1 MMMMNPM
8 NNNMMGMGM
17 GMPMNNMFGMN
28 MGMGMPMNMN
38 NNMMLMNMMGGG
50 NDEEWMK
57 GFKMGVDEVK
67 GNNEP
72 NFVGGKINVI
82 FNTTQGVS
90 HAMAFDLD
98 TTIDQALK
106 KYLGRVGKSELLDDI
121 ENTSSKLC
129 FLFNAQQLKFG
140 DNTKIGQYFQTN
152 LNPKIIVNDVHNLI
166 GA

>member
-28 MGMGMPMNMN
+28 MGMPMNMN
-38 NNMMLMNMMGGG
+38 NNMMLMNIMGGG

-57 GFKMGVDEVK
+57 GFKMGVEEVK

-72 NFVGGKINVI
+72 SFSGGKINVI

-90 HAMAFDLD
+90 HAMALD
-98 TTIDQALK
+98 FGTTVDQALK
-106 KYLGRVGKSELLDDI
+106 KYLRRVGKSELLDDL
-121 ENTSSKLC
+121 ENTSTKIC

-140 DNTKIGQYFQTN
+140 DQQTIEKFFQNN

>member
-1 MMMMNPM
+1 MNPM
-8 NNNMMGMGM
+8 NNNMFGMGM
-17 GMPMNNMFGMN
+17 RMPMNNMYGMN
-28 MGMGMPMNMN
+28 MGMGMP
-38 NNMMLMNMMGGG
+38 NNMMFMNMMGG
-50 NDEEWMK
+50 NDDEWMK

-67 GNNEP
+67 GNSEP
-72 NFVGGKINVI
+72 NFSGGKINVI

-90 HAMAFDLD
+90 HAMAFDFG

-106 KYLGRVGKSELLDDI
+106 KYLDRVGKSELLNDLA
-121 ENTSSKLC
+121 NTSAKIC

-140 DNTKIGQYFQTN
+140 DNRKIENFFQNN

>member
-1 MMMMNPM
+1 MMNPM

-28 MGMGMPMNMN
+28 MGVGMPMGMN

-50 NDEEWMK
+50 NDEDWLK

-67 GNNEP
+67 VNNEP
-72 NFVGGKINVI
+72 NFCGGKINVI
-82 FNTTQGVS
+82 FKTTQGVS
-90 HAMAFDLD
+90 HAMAFDFG
-98 TTIDQALK
+98 TTIDQALR
-106 KYLGRVGKSELLDDI
+106 KYLGRVGKSELLDDL
-121 ENTSSKLC
+121 ENTSNKIC

-140 DNTKIGQYFQTN
+140 DNRKIENFFQNN